1 MGSGERMSF
10 STLKAK
16 LESYRIANPVT
27 VNTEILNDPLER
39 LPQEGAANRS
49 TKLIQKTNVSV
60 SESHETPVRS
70 TYWTS
75 DSDGPFRDNFRH
87 RNAFTVTNVI
97 LLPNSNLQK
106 CVSRNKNVTSTT
118 ICMILTE
125 RSRFGYLQ
133 GYGRVGKAK
142 LRIIGVL
149 EIQQSIHGCSRT
161 E

>member
-60 SESHETPVRS
+60 SESHETPPP
-70 TYWTS
+70 TS
-75 DSDGPFRDNFRH
+75 FGRIIYSWRFQGIL
-87 RNAFTVTNVI
+87 TVI
-97 LLPNSNLQK
+97 LWILAVRLEFGAVFFVIAALYWMWTWGTEKYARPRNPDEQVIQATFFYDPSPIPQIR
-106 CVSRNKNVTSTT
+106 VS
-118 ICMILTE
+118 
-125 RSRFGYLQ
+125 
-133 GYGRVGKAK
+133 
-142 LRIIGVL
+142 
-149 EIQQSIHGCSRT
+149 
-161 E
+161 